1 MFSQFDQRLAA
12 LEEQVSKLQEQNRV
26 LEKENAELKVKS
38 SHRAPLYSFID
49 GTIVYINKTCAQHEY
64 DKMLLQSDG
73 FALEGGSVFDN
84 FSTKGSPIIDIDS
97 LSEFPNLFSFNIYG
111 ANEEN
116 LVRQILFHSKGEL
129 ICSTPMF
136 EQILGV
142 CTKTGRPR
150 LNGFHIT
157 NITENAFKLLLQ
169 AFADVKINLM
179 FNSILVTHIEITF
192 AITDDCVATKSKDR
206 PSNLTDCFKRNT
218 LLLHNKSGICAY
230 AFVCASSGNIFYC
243 DENMNKIGLVKFKT
257 LNAFTTYN
265 YEIKNKRDGTNR
277 TTRNNAYLEL
287 KYKDN
292 DGVWRE
298 CYNIVKGSNLTF

>member
-26 LEKENAELKVKS
+26 LEKENAELKAKS
-38 SHRAPLYSFID
+38 YHRAPLYRFID
-49 GTIVYINKTCAQHEY
+49 GTVIYINKTCAQHEY

-73 FALEGGSVFDN
+73 LASDGGSVFDN
-84 FSTKGSPIIDIDS
+84 LSTKGLPIIDIDS

-111 ANEEN
+111 ANQEN
-116 LVRQILFHSKGEL
+116 LVRQILFYSKGEL

-136 EQILGV
+136 EQILGK

-157 NITENAFKLLLQ
+157 NISENTFKLLTQ

-179 FNSILVTHIEITF
+179 FNSVLVSHIETTF
-192 AITDDCVATKSKDR
+192 AKNDDCDAIKPKDR
-206 PSNLTDCFKRNT
+206 PSILTDCFKRNT

-277 TTRNNAYLEL
+277 STSNNAYLEL

-292 DGVWRE
+292 DGIWRS
-298 CYNIVKGSNLTF
+298 CYNVVIGNNLTF

>member
-12 LEEQVSKLQEQNRV
+12 LEEQVSKLQEQNKT
-26 LEKENAELKVKS
+26 LEKENAELKAKS
-38 SHRAPLYSFID
+38 SHRAPLYRFID
-49 GTIVYINKTCAQHEY
+49 GTVIYINKTCAQHEY
-64 DKMLLQSDG
+64 DEMLFKSLRVR
-73 FALEGGSVFDN
+73 LFD
-84 FSTKGSPIIDIDS
+84 KLAIIDIDS
-97 LSEFPNLFSFNIYG
+97 LSEFPNLFSFNISG
-111 ANEEN
+111 ANQEN
-116 LVRQILFHSKGEL
+116 LVRQILFYSKGEF

-136 EQILGV
+136 EQILV
-142 CTKTGRPR
+142 ECTKTGTRR
-150 LNGFHIT
+150 FTGFHIT
-157 NITENAFKLLLQ
+157 NITENTFKLLTQ
-169 AFADVKINLM
+169 AFADVKMNLM
-179 FNSILVTHIEITF
+179 FNSVLVSHIEITF
-192 AITDDCVATKSKDR
+192 AKNDDCDAIKPKDR
-206 PSNLTDCFKRNT
+206 PSNLTECFKRNT

-277 TTRNNAYLEL
+277 STSNNAYLEL